1 MSRPILVGILAFQG
15 DFAKHQ
21 EAFKRL
27 GCEVR
32 LVKSV
37 AALEGLDC
45 LVMPGGESSTIYRF
59 LRAEQFEQPL
69 IQFAQEH
76 PVWGSCAGMIL
87 VGREIANDDFVRPLG
102 LIDMTTSRNTYGRQ
116 YESFIATGRFVP
128 DTDAEELEMVFIR
141 APKVEQVGEDVRVLG
156 KCGDEITIVQQ
167 DKVVATSFHP
177 ELTDSTRFQEYF
189 LSLID

>member
-1 MSRPILVGILAFQG
+1 MLVGILAFQG

-32 LVKSV
+32 LVKSA
-37 AALEGLDC
+37 AALEDIDC

-59 LRAEQFEQPL
+59 IRTEKLEKPL
-69 IQFAQEH
+69 VQFAQER
-76 PVWGSCAGMIL
+76 PIWGSCAGMIL
-87 VGREIANDDFVRPLG
+87 VSSEITNDDFIQPLQ
-102 LIDMTTSRNTYGRQ
+102 LIDMATSRNTYGRQ
-116 YESFIATGRFVP
+116 FESFIGDGEFVP
-128 DTDAEELEMVFIR
+128 DKKPEKLEMVFIR
-141 APKVEQVGEDVRVLG
+141 APKVERVGEEARVLG
-156 KCGDEITIVQQ
+156 RCGDQITIVQQ

-177 ELTDSTRFQEYF
+177 ELSESTRFQEYF